1 MRIKILSGLLM
12 ALLLTQCKSSDSSN
26 FSISGHTPFGVCY
39 TKVTPQQVE
48 NYRMVIIEPDFYSA
62 VEMSALRKTGTKII
76 AYVTLGEV
84 DENRWYFSQLEE
96 IGFVGKNDNWNSY
109 FIDLE
114 NIESRQLILNEVIP
128 EIIAKGVD
136 GLFLDTIDAVSPVTD
151 REYLQPYMVEMI
163 EGIRNKYPKKVII
176 QNAGIFLLDRTKD
189 DIDAFLTEALASD
202 YDFVKKKYSVR
213 SAKDFKDRLSYLNF
227 YSEQSSKPYFIVG
240 FADSDI
246 KREQLITR
254 LDTLG
259 RPYFISNIGLS
270 QLPIKPDSVANNLKK
285 KIE

>member
-1 MRIKILSGLLM
+1 MRIKLLSGLLM
-12 ALLLTQCKSSDSSN
+12 ALLLTQCKSSDSST
-26 FSISGHTPFGVCY
+26 FSVPDHTPFGVCY
-39 TKVTPQQVE
+39 AKVTPEQVD
-48 NYRMVIIEPDFYSA
+48 NYGMVIIEPDFYSKE
-62 VEMSALRKTGTKII
+62 EMSALRSTGTKII

-84 DENRWYFSQLEE
+84 DENRWYFNRLKE

-114 NIESRQLILNEVIP
+114 KKESRQLILNEVIP

-136 GLFLDTIDAVSPVTD
+136 GLFLDTIDAVSPVTE
-151 REYLQPYMVEMI
+151 RGHLQPYMVEMI
-163 EGIRNKYPKKVII
+163 EGIRKNYPNKVII
-176 QNAGIFLLDRTKD
+176 QNAGVFLLDRTKD

-202 YDFVKKKYSVR
+202 YNFVSKEYSVR
-213 SAKDFKDRLSYLNF
+213 TAEDFNDRLTYLN
-227 YSEQSSKPYFIVG
+227 YYAGQSNKPFFIVG

-246 KREQLITR
+246 KRKQLTTR

-270 QLPIKPDSVANNLKK
+270 KLPIQPDSITNNLKVK
-285 KIE
+285 KE